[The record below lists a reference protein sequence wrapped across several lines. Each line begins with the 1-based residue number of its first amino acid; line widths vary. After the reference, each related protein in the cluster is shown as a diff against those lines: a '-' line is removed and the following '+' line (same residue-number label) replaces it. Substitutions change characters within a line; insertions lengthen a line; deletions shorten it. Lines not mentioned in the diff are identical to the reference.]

1 MKKNENNKSFGILF
15 FIVFFLTTI
24 ISAQS
29 LENPNT
35 SPFHILGKI
44 SKEKQKIES
53 TDSFNPEWVKNLKLL
68 LPCENIKLPKRSSRL
83 PNAPRSYRN
92 GTHRGIDFFSNWG
105 TDVRAVAPGSV
116 IRADHNYKEYPAK
129 FREKMLRS
137 SGNVGHTP
145 SDIFNNVLLGKT
157 IFLDHGFELIPGF
170 RTISIYAHLSSIDKN
185 IIGGA
190 KVEAGQY
197 IGKTGNSGT
206 KASTLGTRKEAHLH
220 WELILQKDNKE
231 IYLGKDIPYEK
242 LYEMLDNIFVKK

>member
-1 MKKNENNKSFGILF
+1 MYNFF

-35 SPFHILGKI
+35 SPIHILGKI
-44 SKEKQKIES
+44 SKKQQNTQRS
-53 TDSFNPEWVKNLKLL
+53 DSFDPDWVKDLKLL
-68 LPCENIKLPKRSSRL
+68 IPCKNTKLPKKSSRL
-83 PNAPRSYRN
+83 PNAPRAYRS

-105 TDVRAVAPGSV
+105 TDVRAVAPGLV

-137 SGNVGHTP
+137 SGSVGHTP

-206 KASTLGTRKEAHLH
+206 KASTLGTRKESHLH
-220 WELILQKDNKE
+220 WELILQKDNEE
-231 IYLGKDIPYEK
+231 IYLGKGMTYEK
-242 LYEMLDNIFVKK
+242 LYSMLLDIFNK

>member
-1 MKKNENNKSFGILF
+1 MYNFF
-15 FIVFFLTTI
+15 FIVFFLTSI
-24 ISAQS
+24 ICTQS

-35 SPFHILGKI
+35 SPIHILGKI
-44 SKEKQKIES
+44 SKYKQNIE
-53 TDSFNPEWVKNLKLL
+53 TNVSFNPNWVKDLKLL
-68 LPCENIKLPKRSSRL
+68 LPCKNVKLPKKSSRL
-83 PNAPRSYRN
+83 PNAPRTYRN
-92 GTHRGIDFFSNWG
+92 GTHRGVDFFSNWG
-105 TDVRAVAPGSV
+105 TDVRAVAPGLV

-137 SGNVGHTP
+137 SGSVGHTP

-170 RTISIYAHLSSIDKN
+170 RTISIYAHLSSIDKD

-220 WELILQKDNKE
+220 WELILQKDNEE
-231 IYLGKDIPYEK
+231 IYLGKGMTYEK
-242 LYEMLDNIFVKK
+242 LYSMLLDIFNK

>member
-1 MKKNENNKSFGILF
+1 MYNFF

-35 SPFHILGKI
+35 SPIHILGKI
-44 SKEKQKIES
+44 SKKQQNTQRS
-53 TDSFNPEWVKNLKLL
+53 DSFDPDWVKDLKLL
-68 LPCENIKLPKRSSRL
+68 LPCKNTKLPKKSSRL
-83 PNAPRSYRN
+83 PNAPRAYRS

-105 TDVRAVAPGSV
+105 TDVRAVAPGLV

-137 SGNVGHTP
+137 SGSVGHTP

-220 WELILQKDNKE
+220 WELILQKNNEE
-231 IYLGKDIPYEK
+231 IYLGKGMTYEK
-242 LYEMLDNIFVKK
+242 LYSMLLDIFNK

>member
-1 MKKNENNKSFGILF
+1 MYNFF
-15 FIVFFLTTI
+15 FIVFFLVIT

-35 SPFHILGKI
+35 SPIHILGEI
-44 SKEKQKIES
+44 SKEEQKIES
-53 TDSFNPEWVKNLKLL
+53 TDSFNPDWVKNLKLL
-68 LPCENIKLPKRSSRL
+68 LPCKNVKLPKRSSRL

-92 GTHRGIDFFSNWG
+92 GIHRGIDFFSNWG

-137 SGNVGHTP
+137 SGSVGHTP
-145 SDIFNNVLLGKT
+145 SDIFNNVLLGKA
-157 IFLDHGFELIPGF
+157 IFLDHGFDLIPGF
-170 RTISIYAHLSSIDKN
+170 RTISIYAHLSSIDKEM
-185 IIGGA
+185 IGGA
-190 KVEAGQY
+190 KVKSGQY

-206 KASTLGTRKEAHLH
+206 KASTLGTRREAHLH

-231 IYLGKDIPYEK
+231 IYLGKGMEYEK
-242 LYEMLDNIFVKK
+242 LYNMLLDIFNK

>member
-1 MKKNENNKSFGILF
+1 MHKNF
-15 FIVFFLTTI
+15 FIVFFLTSI
-24 ISAQS
+24 ICAQS

-35 SPFHILGKI
+35 SPIHILGKI
-44 SKEKQKIES
+44 SKDKQNTE
-53 TDSFNPEWVKNLKLL
+53 TNGSFNPDWVKDLKLL
-68 LPCENIKLPKRSSRL
+68 LPCKNVKLPKKSSRL
-83 PNAPRSYRN
+83 PNAPRTYRN
-92 GTHRGIDFFSNWG
+92 GTHRGVDFFSNWG

-137 SGNVGHTP
+137 SDNVGHTP
-145 SDIFNNVLLGKT
+145 SDIFNNVLLGKA

-170 RTISIYAHLSSIDKN
+170 RTISIYAHLSSIDKD

-220 WELILQKDNKE
+220 WELILQKNNEE
-231 IYLGKDIPYEK
+231 IYLGKGMTYEK
-242 LYEMLDNIFVKK
+242 LYSMLLDIFNE

>member
-1 MKKNENNKSFGILF
+1 MCIRDR
-15 FIVFFLTTI
+15 
-24 ISAQS
+24 S

-83 PNAPRSYRN
+83 PNAPRSYRS
-92 GTHRGIDFFSNWG
+92 GIHRGIDFFSNWG

-206 KASTLGTRKEAHLH
+206 KASTLGTRREAHLH
-220 WELILQKDNKE
+220 WELILQKNNKE
-231 IYLGKDIPYEK
+231 IYLGKDIPYKK

>member
-1 MKKNENNKSFGILF
+1 MYKKNIILF
-15 FIVFFLTTI
+15 LFTTI

-35 SPFHILGKI
+35 SPLHILGKI
-44 SKEKQKIES
+44 SKKNQKIEN
-53 TDSFNPEWVKNLKLL
+53 TDSFNPEWVKDLKLL
-68 LPCENIKLPKRSSRL
+68 LPCKNIKLPKRSSRL
-83 PNAPRSYRN
+83 PNAPRTYRN

-137 SGNVGHTP
+137 SGSVGHTP
-145 SDIFNNVLLGKT
+145 SDIFNNVLLGKA

-170 RTISIYAHLSSIDKN
+170 RTISIYAHLSSIDKD

-206 KASTLGTRKEAHLH
+206 KASTLGTRREAHLH
-220 WELILQKDNKE
+220 WELILQKDNRE
-231 IYLGKDIPYEK
+231 IYLGKDIPYDK
-242 LYEMLDNIFVKK
+242 LYEMLDNIFVKKLN

>member
-1 MKKNENNKSFGILF
+1 MYNFF
-15 FIVFFLTTI
+15 FIVFFLTSI
-24 ISAQS
+24 ICAQS

-35 SPFHILGKI
+35 SPIHILGKI
-44 SKEKQKIES
+44 SKKQQNTQRS
-53 TDSFNPEWVKNLKLL
+53 DSFDPDWVKDLKLL
-68 LPCENIKLPKRSSRL
+68 IPCKNTKLPKKSSRL
-83 PNAPRSYRN
+83 PNAPRAYRS

-105 TDVRAVAPGSV
+105 TDVRAVAPGLV

-137 SGNVGHTP
+137 SGSVGHTP
-145 SDIFNNVLLGKT
+145 SDIFNNVLLGKA

-220 WELILQKDNKE
+220 WELILQKDNEE
-231 IYLGKDIPYEK
+231 IYLGKGMTYEK
-242 LYEMLDNIFVKK
+242 LYSMLLNIFNK

>member
-1 MKKNENNKSFGILF
+1 MYNFF
-15 FIVFFLTTI
+15 FIVFFLTSI
-24 ISAQS
+24 ICAQS

-35 SPFHILGKI
+35 SPIHILGKI
-44 SKEKQKIES
+44 SKDKQNTE
-53 TDSFNPEWVKNLKLL
+53 TNGSFNPDWVKDLKLL
-68 LPCENIKLPKRSSRL
+68 LPCKNVKLPIKSSRL

-92 GTHRGIDFFSNWG
+92 GTHRGVDFFSNWG
-105 TDVRAVAPGSV
+105 TDVRAVAPGLV

-137 SGNVGHTP
+137 SGSVGHTP
-145 SDIFNNVLLGKT
+145 SDIFNNVLLGKA

-170 RTISIYAHLSSIDKN
+170 RTISIYAHLSSIDKD

-220 WELILQKDNKE
+220 WELILQKDNEE
-231 IYLGKDIPYEK
+231 IYLGKGMTYEK
-242 LYEMLDNIFVKK
+242 LYSMLLDIFNK